1 VIKLPMLKGKKILVL
16 TDHMP
21 WGHRSIA
28 KAIYGFLKTK
38 EKEEGFKVIYE
49 EVKAET
55 GFLGDIYQLTYRYF
69 PKSNVI
75 AHKLMDRPAL
85 RRMSQ
90 EASIINLP
98 RLKRLVQRTKP
109 DLIICTYFFHSHS
122 LAKWIKKSGINVDLW
137 TVVADPWTI
146 NALSVVEGAEKHI
159 VYDEKSAKMVEDLG
173 IDKKNILVSGWWV
186 RKEMYEK
193 YDALKIKKKLGIA
206 NDGRPIIFMGGG
218 SLGSAALSRI
228 LPGLMFV
235 DKKVTV
241 IFNSGTDKLSRSMIN
256 EYMKMLK
263 KIRRDDLV
271 EIKNLGWIDNMA
283 EVLGMCDIVFGK
295 AGPNFLFD
303 VVASK
308 KPFVAITHLGGQE
321 DGNIDLIEEKKLG
334 WVKEKNGQAIKFMME
349 YLENP
354 GKFNNMYKKE
364 ILIEANRNK
373 KSLELIYGEIKS
385 WAQRE

>member
-1 VIKLPMLKGKKILVL
+1 MLKGKKILVL

-28 KAIYGFLKTK
+28 KAIYGFLKDK
-38 EKEEGFKVIYE
+38 EKEAGYKVIYE

-69 PKSNVI
+69 PKSNII

-85 RRMSQ
+85 RRMSE
-90 EASIINLP
+90 EASVINLP

-109 DLIICTYFFHSHS
+109 DLIISAYFFHSHS
-122 LAKWIKKSGINVDLW
+122 LTKWAKKSGIKLDLW
-137 TVVADPWTI
+137 TLVADPWTI
-146 NALSVVEGAEKHI
+146 NALSVVSGADRHI
-159 VYDEKSAKMVEDLG
+159 VYDEKSAKIVEDLG

-193 YDALKIKKKLGIA
+193 HNSEKIKKKLGVV

-241 IFNSGTDKLSRSMIN
+241 IFNSGTDKLSRSMVN

-283 EVLGMCDIVFGK
+283 EVLGTCDIVFGK

-303 VVASK
+303 VVAVG
-308 KPFVAITHLGGQE
+308 KPFVAITHIGGQE

-334 WVKEKNGQAIKFMME
+334 WVKEKNGEAIKFLME
-349 YLENP
+349 YLDNP
-354 GKFNNMYKKE
+354 KTFNDKYKKE
-364 ILIEANRNK
+364 IIKEANKNK
-373 KSLELIYGEIKS
+373 KSLEVIYREIES
-385 WAQRE
+385 WAQRG

>member
-28 KAIYGFLKTK
+28 KAIYGFLK
-38 EKEEGFKVIYE
+38 EKERKEGFKVIYE

-55 GFLGDIYQLTYRYF
+55 GFLGEVYQLSYRYF
-69 PKSNVI
+69 PKSNII

-85 RRMSQ
+85 RRMSE

-98 RLKRLVQRTKP
+98 RLKRLVQWTKP
-109 DLIICTYFFHSHS
+109 DLIISTYFFHSHS
-122 LAKWIKKSGINVDLW
+122 LSKWLRKNEMKIDLW

-146 NALSVVEGAEKHI
+146 NALSAVRGANKHI
-159 VYDEKSAKMVEDLG
+159 VYDQKSAKIVEDLG

-193 YDALKIKKKLGIA
+193 YEVEKIKKKLGIA
-206 NDGRPIIFMGGG
+206 KDGRPIIFVGGG

-241 IFNSGTDKLSRSMIN
+241 IFNSGTDKLSRSMVN
-256 EYMKMLK
+256 EYTKMLK

-271 EIKNLGWIDNMA
+271 EVKNLGWIDNMA

-303 VVASK
+303 VVASG
-308 KPFVAITHLGGQE
+308 KPFVAITHIGGQE
-321 DGNIDLIEEKKLG
+321 DGNIELIEEKKLG
-334 WVKEKNGQAIKFMME
+334 WVKEKNGQAIKFLME

-354 GKFNNMYKKE
+354 NKFNDKYKKE
-364 ILIEANRNK
+364 ILLEADRNK
-373 KSLELIYGEIKS
+373 KSLELIYREIET
-385 WAQRE
+385 WALTG

>member
-1 VIKLPMLKGKKILVL
+1 MLKGKKILVL

-38 EKEEGFKVIYE
+38 EKEAGFRVIYE

-55 GFLGDIYQLTYRYF
+55 GFLGEIYQLSYRYF
-69 PKSNVI
+69 PKSNII

-85 RRMSQ
+85 RRMSE

-98 RLKRLVQRTKP
+98 RLKRLVLRIKP

-122 LAKWIKKSGINVDLW
+122 LAKWAKKSGINLNLW

-146 NALSVVEGAEKHI
+146 NALSVVRGANKHI
-159 VYDEKSAKMVEDLG
+159 VYDEKSAKIVENLG

-193 YDALKIKKKLGIA
+193 PDVEKIKKKLGIA
-206 NDGRPIIFMGGG
+206 NDGRPIIFVGGG

-241 IFNSGTDKLSRSMIN
+241 IFNSGTDKLSRSMVN
-256 EYMKMLK
+256 EYIKLLK
-263 KIRRDDLV
+263 KIRRDELV

-283 EVLGMCDIVFGK
+283 EVLGICDIIFGK

-303 VVASK
+303 VVAAE
-308 KPFVAITHLGGQE
+308 KPFVAITHIGGQE

-334 WVKEKNGQAIKFMME
+334 WVKEKNGQAIKFLME

-354 GKFNNMYKKE
+354 SKFNNKYNRE
-364 ILIEANRNK
+364 ILAEANRNN
-373 KSLELIYGEIKS
+373 KSLEIIYGEIES
-385 WAQRE
+385 WALRE